1 MEEKGWKKWREW
13 LSRGYKWGIQYAKR
27 RSTKVR
33 AMGRTVMG
41 IKRGAEKGK
50 EIEVR
55 EEGVI
60 VGDIKWKREKW
71 RVVVVYVGGEI
82 EESLQRI
89 EKWEEREGKRKVL
102 VGGDFNARIGKEGG
116 RVEEEGRE
124 GRGEGRQSKD
134 GKINERGRS
143 W

>member
-41 IKRGAEKGK
+41 IKRGAKKGK

-71 RVVVVYVGGEI
+71 RVVGVYVGGEI